1 VQPKWVYL
9 LLLLFL
15 IQPARAQRGLA
26 FIRFSTE
33 DGIGLSS
40 NVVYSM
46 YQGSKGFMWVG
57 TANGLQRFDG
67 RKFIQFSTAGPE
79 SEPMPYTMAAQIMPV
94 DSGKLLVSFPLQH
107 EFGIFNPRS
116 FKYKKTNLRN
126 QLPITARAE
135 FKLWRD
141 NQGQLLLN
149 ISGREL
155 LMYHQQQNAF
165 LPYTVYNVPKGWRIN
180 LNGFFDDAKKNQVW
194 LACDSGLV
202 IYDRASRQTWSRH
215 NNPHNLPIFKQP
227 KLQDHI
233 TEVYIDRKR
242 RIWLFSWPSWAG
254 VSRRQY
260 KFCLDSTGSRFL
272 HQDTL
277 GLNLPIEGYTE
288 YHGIFEPKEG
298 GMWVYGLGV
307 LLNYDM
313 ASGRFLLHRNTD
325 VASSLSVDY
334 NAVHQIMQ
342 DKDGALWIATDRGL
356 YFTGY
361 DDDSFATTNVIFA
374 RQREQTSFT
383 DLLQMPNGDY
393 WLSSWGS
400 GIHSL
405 SKELMTVPN
414 HVYKQKP
421 EDQLPKNI
429 AAEAYLP
436 WTLCLEPRSTKVW
449 IGCNKGIL
457 IIHDTVKKTT
467 RYLQPEACN
476 KSTIRFIGADA
487 KNRLWLGTQ
496 AGRLVKW
503 EKGRF
508 TVVQDIGTIIYK
520 IFFDK
525 SGIIWLA
532 THEKGLYAIDP
543 ESSRI
548 LQHYTSEKGKGKL
561 FSNTGTDIEQLNDS
575 TIVYGA
581 GALNFI
587 NKKTGAVRIIEYGKG
602 LPSNTVKRLRMDNTG
617 FLWIITSNG
626 LCRYNPRNDRIT
638 TYGRSDGILLA
649 EQTGATDYFDVQGRL
664 LFAGQ
669 NALIMF
675 NPASY
680 SNSKPPADVTIT
692 DFRLFNQFLPADSLA
707 QLPEIRL
714 DHNQNTFAIHFASL
728 SYMQRNKLA
737 YYYKMNG
744 IDKGW
749 NLADGSDVVNFQLLP
764 PGWYTFQVYCET
776 IEGIRSK
783 NITTLEFYIRPPYW
797 HTKWFWSC
805 IVFLAGLF
813 TYFIHNLRVNRL
825 LAVEKLRNR
834 VARDLHDDMGSTLS
848 TINILSS
855 MAKTKMHTDTV
866 KTSEYLSKIGD
877 NSQRMMEAM
886 DDIVW
891 SIKPT
896 NDSMQ
901 RIAARMREF
910 ATSVLEAKDIGINFL
925 VQEEVFYVKLN
936 MEARRDFFLLFK
948 EAVNN
953 AAKYSKATAVSVKLE
968 LRHRTLMLTVQDDG
982 EGFDVA
988 TADSGNGLGNMHK
1001 RADSMNGKVR
1011 IQSAPQIGTTVIVTI
1026 PLLQNL
1032 KP

>member
-1 VQPKWVYL
+1 
-9 LLLLFL
+9 
-15 IQPARAQRGLA
+15 
-26 FIRFSTE
+26 
-33 DGIGLSS
+33 
-40 NVVYSM
+40 M
-46 YQGSKGFMWVG
+46 YQDEKGFMWVG

-67 RKFIQFSTAGPE
+67 RKFIHFSTAGPD
-79 SEPMPYTMAAQIMPV
+79 SEAMPYTMAGQIVPA
-94 DSGKLLVSFPLQH
+94 DSGKLLLSFPSQH

-116 FKYKKTNLRN
+116 FKYKKSALHNRH
-126 QLPITARAE
+126 PITARAE

-141 NQGQLLLN
+141 SKGQLLLN

-155 LMYHQQQNAF
+155 LKYHQQQNAF
-165 LPYTVYNVPKGWRIN
+165 LPFTEYNVPEGWRIN
-180 LNGFFDDAKKNQVW
+180 LTGVFDDAAKGQVW
-194 LACDSGLV
+194 LACDSGLL

-215 NNPHNLPIFKQP
+215 HNPRQLPILNQP
-227 KLQDHI
+227 KLQDHL

-242 RIWLFSWPSWAG
+242 RIWIFSWPSWG
-254 VSRRQY
+254 KLGQQY

-272 HQDTL
+272 QQDTL
-277 GLNLPIEGYTE
+277 GLNLPTKGYAE
-288 YHGIFEPKEG
+288 YHSIFEPKEG
-298 GMWVYGLGV
+298 GMWVYGLHV

-313 ASGRFLLHRNTD
+313 ASGRFLLHGNND
-325 VASSLSVDY
+325 LSSSISVDY
-334 NAVHQIMQ
+334 NAVHQIAQ
-342 DKDGALWIATDRGL
+342 DKDGAIWIATDRGL
-356 YFTGY
+356 YFTSYGN
-361 DDDSFATTNVIFA
+361 DSFNTTNFIFA

-400 GIHSL
+400 GVRSL
-405 SKELMTVPN
+405 SKDLQPVHN
-414 HVYKQKP
+414 QVYKQKP
-421 EDQLPKNI
+421 EEQLPASI
-429 AAEAYLP
+429 AGEAYLP
-436 WTLCLEPRSTKVW
+436 WTLCLEPRSTRVW

-467 RYLQPEACN
+467 RYLQPDAC
-476 KSTIRFIGADA
+476 KGSTIRFIGADA
-487 KNRLWLGTQ
+487 RGRLWLGMQ
-496 AGRLVKW
+496 SGRLVRW
-503 EKGRF
+503 ENNRF
-508 TVVQDIGTIIYK
+508 SVIQDIGTIIYK

-525 SGIIWLA
+525 DGIVWLA
-532 THEKGLYAIDP
+532 THEKGLYALDP
-543 ESSRI
+543 ESGGI

-561 FSNTGTDIEQLNDS
+561 FSNTGADIEQLNDS

-587 NKKTGAVRIIEYGKG
+587 NKKTGAVRIIEYGMG

-617 FLWIITSNG
+617 FLWIITANG

-649 EQTGATDYFDVQGRL
+649 EQTGATDYFDAQGRL

-680 SNSKPPADVTIT
+680 RNSKPPADVTIT
-692 DFRLFNQFLPADSLA
+692 DFRLFNQYLPADSLA

-714 DHNQNTFAIHFASL
+714 NHDQNSFAIHFASL

-737 YYYKMNG
+737 YYYKMEG

-764 PGWYTFQVYCET
+764 PGRYAFQVYCET

-783 NITTLEFYIRPPYW
+783 NITTLEFYIRPPFW
-797 HTKWFWSC
+797 QTKWFWSC
-805 IVFLAGLF
+805 VVLLLGLII
-813 TYFIHNLRVNRL
+813 YFIHNLRVNRL

-910 ATSVLEAKDIGINFL
+910 ATSALEAKDIGIDFQ
-925 VQEEVFYVKLN
+925 VQDEVFDVKLN

-953 AAKYSKATAVSVKLE
+953 AAKYSKATAVCVKLE
-968 LRHRTLMLTVQDDG
+968 LRHRTLVLLVQDNG

-988 TADSGNGLGNMHK
+988 AADGGNGLGNMHK

-1011 IQSAPQIGTTVIVTI
+1011 IQSTPGAGTQVTVVI
-1026 PLLQNL
+1026 PLLQKL